1 MVVEAVTYPIWRT
14 MQGGGEEEEKGKFPR
29 KCNFLFWP
37 DFFSSFSVWHSA
49 AAVSSRGPPSEMIS
63 QRGKKEKREEINC
76 VSLFQKAWGNGGR
89 KFLAKN
95 GIKLFS
101 FSENASLPFF
111 SRDLEIGQVRE
122 KHRMFLPFLLPPT
135 RIRDEKSPTFIK
147 RNSKYQIVT

>member
-1 MVVEAVTYPIWRT
+1 
-14 MQGGGEEEEKGKFPR
+14 
-29 KCNFLFWP
+29 
-37 DFFSSFSVWHSA
+37 
-49 AAVSSRGPPSEMIS
+49 MIS

-111 SRDLEIGQVRE
+111 RVILKAVKFEKNIGCSSHFSFTSHANSR
-122 KHRMFLPFLLPPT
+122 
-135 RIRDEKSPTFIK
+135 
-147 RNSKYQIVT
+147 